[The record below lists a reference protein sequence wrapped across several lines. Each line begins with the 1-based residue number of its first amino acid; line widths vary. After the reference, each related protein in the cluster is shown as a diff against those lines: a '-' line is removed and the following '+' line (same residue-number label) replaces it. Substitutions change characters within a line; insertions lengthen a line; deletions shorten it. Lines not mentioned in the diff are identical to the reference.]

1 MSEGRIRAD
10 VWVDPMDPWSWVA
23 SRWLLEVEQ
32 VRAVDLRFHVMSVA
46 LVNAGRDIPEQYRD
60 APEAYLERMSRSWG
74 PVRVAAAAVAHA
86 GEKVLGDL
94 YTAMGT
100 RIHVKGE
107 SDLDTVVADALDE
120 VGLPR
125 ELAAAAVSDEHDELV
140 AASTRAAMD
149 AVGLQIGTPIVR
161 LAGAAFFGPV
171 ISKAPR
177 GEDAGTLF
185 DALVTL
191 GGYAHLS
198 EVKRARISEPD
209 FS

>member
-1 MSEGRIRAD
+1 M
-10 VWVDPMDPWSWVA
+10 WVDPMDPWSWVA

-74 PVRVAAAAVAHA
+74 PVRVAAAAVTHA
-86 GEKVLGDL
+86 GEKVLREL

-120 VGLPR
+120 VGLPA
-125 ELAAAAVSDEHDELV
+125 ELAAAAVSDEHDEQV
-140 AASTRAAMD
+140 NASTRAGMD

-161 LAGAAFFGPV
+161 LAAAAFFGPV
-171 ISKAPR
+171 ISKIPR
-177 GEDAGTLF
+177 GEDAGRLF

-191 GGYAHLS
+191 GGFPHLS